1 MYGLEA
7 EPLDPKAI
15 DYEAFIQ
22 RPGKEEGGEQK
33 ALDGLYVANGP
44 VSHEVKGEDDGFEVE
59 PRMMKSVASEQAAV
73 EKETDRILARMAS
86 GASLE
91 RDGEARVAAQR

>member
-1 MYGLEA
+1 
-7 EPLDPKAI
+7 
-15 DYEAFIQ
+15 
-22 RPGKEEGGEQK
+22 
-33 ALDGLYVANGP
+33 
-44 VSHEVKGEDDGFEVE
+44 
-59 PRMMKSVASEQAAV
+59 MMKSVASEQAGV